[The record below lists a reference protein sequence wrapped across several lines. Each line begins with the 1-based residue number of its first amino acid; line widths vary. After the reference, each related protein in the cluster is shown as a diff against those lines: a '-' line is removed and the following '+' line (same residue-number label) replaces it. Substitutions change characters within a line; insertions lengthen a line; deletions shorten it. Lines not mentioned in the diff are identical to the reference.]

1 MRKRFVNVTGT
12 KKEIPKVYRNLQ
24 NLLCM
29 SHILFKRNFLF
40 PGCAV
45 KFHVV
50 SNEFLDDR
58 YCFSGQECTE
68 DGADSNAI
76 KAMQDRKRQDDGRG
90 QTAEIKR
97 SLDGFVIL
105 F

>member
-1 MRKRFVNVTGT
+1 MF
-12 KKEIPKVYRNLQ
+12 
-24 NLLCM
+24 
-29 SHILFKRNFLF
+29 F
-40 PGCAV
+40 PGQTV
-45 KFHVV
+45 
-50 SNEFLDDR
+50 EFYMTADEALNDR
-58 YCFSGQECTE
+58 DCFSGQECTE

-97 SLDGFVIL
+97 SLDGFIIL

>member
-1 MRKRFVNVTGT
+1 MA
-12 KKEIPKVYRNLQ
+12 
-24 NLLCM
+24 
-29 SHILFKRNFLF
+29 HAFLRHEMFF
-40 PGCAV
+40 PGQTV
-45 KFHVV
+45 
-50 SNEFLDDR
+50 EFYMTADEALNDR
-58 YCFSGQECTE
+58 DCFSGQECTE

-76 KAMQDRKRQDDGRG
+76 KAMQDRKRQDDGCG